1 MTTFKKGD
9 RFIPHKPKKDYI
21 DIVWTDDMNDLDG
34 QTLTISYITDSG
46 YIRPK
51 EDVCYFHPDWCEK
64 VGDSEIPNNHIPMKA
79 GLEMI
84 SDEHIAGSLNTD
96 KFPIENHISPFSML
110 TNQLPEVGKKIDWE
124 QRKWEASIAF
134 TAAIISNPNIIDKNS
149 TLKPEWAVELGL
161 KVANKMIKQLKQQ

>member
-9 RFIPHKPKKDYI
+9 RFIPHKPKENKKSPKWTTRMDEYDNKLLTVEHI
-21 DIVWTDDMNDLDG
+21 SPYTGVIHTDDCPFIFN
-34 QTLTISYITDSG
+34 
-46 YIRPK
+46 
-51 EDVCYFHPDWCEK
+51 PDWCEK
-64 VGDSEIPNNHIPMKA
+64 VEELPNNHIP
-79 GLEMI
+79 
-84 SDEHIAGSLNTD
+84 D
-96 KFPIENHISPFSML
+96 
-110 TNQLPEVGKKIDWE
+110 VGKTIDWE